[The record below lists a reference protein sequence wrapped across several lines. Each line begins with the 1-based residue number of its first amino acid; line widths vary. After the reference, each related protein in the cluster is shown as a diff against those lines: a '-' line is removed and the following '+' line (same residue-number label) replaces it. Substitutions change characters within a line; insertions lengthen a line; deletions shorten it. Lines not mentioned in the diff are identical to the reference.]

1 MLIARDIARGLSP
14 VSILEEAGVPVLPWQ
29 RRILENWSQDQHI
42 LATRHGGKSS
52 IGAAMALH
60 VAMYHPGHPVVLVG
74 RAGRQSV
81 EIFRIARL
89 LYDRLK
95 SPPRLIVDAT
105 TTLELENRSRILALP
120 GDAATIRG
128 VSAASAV
135 IIDESAYVS
144 EAMLIALEP
153 MLSTTGGPLWLMST
167 AAGKQGFFWHYHRD
181 KSIDLFRT
189 VATADDCPHIS
200 REFLDKR
207 RKRWPK
213 WYFEQEFYCVFHD
226 DNESA
231 FTGDLVKRLFSPGV
245 EPIWV

>member
-1 MLIARDIARGLSP
+1 MLIAHDLANGLCP
-14 VSILEEAGVPVLPWQ
+14 AFILEEAGIPVLPWQ
-29 RRILENWSQDQHI
+29 RRVLDNWSKDQHI

-95 SPPRLIVDAT
+95 SKPRLIVDAAT
-105 TTLELENRSRILALP
+105 SLELENHSRILALP
-120 GDAATIRG
+120 GDADTVRG
-128 VSAASAV
+128 ISGASAV
-135 IIDESAYVS
+135 IVDEAAYVDES
-144 EAMLIALEP
+144 MLIALEP

-167 AAGKQGFFWHYHRD
+167 AAGKRGFFYDYFRD
-181 KSIDLFRT
+181 KSVDFFRT
-189 VATADDCPHIS
+189 IATADDCPHIS
-200 REFLDKR
+200 PEFLAKR

-226 DNESA
+226 DNASA
-231 FTGDLVKRLFSPGV
+231 FTSDLIARLFAARV
-245 EPIWV
+245 EPIWT